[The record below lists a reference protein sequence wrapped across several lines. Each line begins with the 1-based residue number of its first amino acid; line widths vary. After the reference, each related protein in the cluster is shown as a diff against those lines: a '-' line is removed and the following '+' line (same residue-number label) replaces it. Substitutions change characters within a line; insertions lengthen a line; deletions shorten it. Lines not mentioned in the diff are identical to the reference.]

1 MLNIVL
7 PQVAI
12 SLENAFLFDNL
23 NQEIAERKRAE
34 TVQTSVFSI
43 GDAIERKEMERVD
56 RALSLAARNIR
67 RCDGIITELL
77 DFTRQEELKRHPW
90 ISMSGWKIF

>member
-23 NQEIAERKRAE
+23 NQEIAERKRAG

-43 GDAIERKEMERVD
+43 GDAIERKEMKRWTAPSVRQSVISGD
-56 RALSLAARNIR
+56 ATGLLRN
-67 RCDGIITELL
+67 C
-77 DFTRQEELKRHPW
+77 W
-90 ISMSGWKIF
+90 ILHGRKN